1 MVQKQTD
8 KGLTK
13 MKTIDKIEKVKNMN
27 VLLEDVGINR
37 TFYWAYI
44 RTQETTNE
52 NLDFEDVIWES
63 DVEGIIKNCKEFG
76 LKEITISSRFA
87 SLIDIL
93 AEFEKQGAKLAG
105 LTQVTSRFYACGTN
119 NYELINALKIVKFK
133 F

>member
-44 RTQETTNE
+44 KTQETTNE

-76 LKEITISSRFA
+76 LKEITISSRFT

-119 NYELINALKIVKFK
+119 NYELINAVKIEI
-133 F
+133 

>member
-27 VLLEDVGINR
+27 VLIEDVGINR

-44 RTQETTNE
+44 RTQETINE

-119 NYELINALKIVKFK
+119 NYELINAVKIEI
-133 F
+133 

>member
-8 KGLTK
+8 KGLTE

-44 RTQETTNE
+44 KTQETTNE
-52 NLDFEDVIWES
+52 NLDFEDVIWEN

-119 NYELINALKIVKFK
+119 NYELINAVKIEI
-133 F
+133 

>member
-119 NYELINALKIVKFK
+119 NYELINAVNIEI
-133 F
+133 

>member
-63 DVEGIIKNCKEFG
+63 VVEGIIKNCKEFG

-93 AEFEKQGAKLAG
+93 AEFEKQGAKLIG
-105 LTQVTSRFYACGTN
+105 LTKVTTRFYACGTN
-119 NYELINALKIVKFK
+119 QPEIINALKIEI
-133 F
+133 

>member
-27 VLLEDVGINR
+27 VLLEDVGING

-52 NLDFEDVIWES
+52 ILDFNDVIWEN

-76 LKEITISSRFA
+76 LKEITISSRFS

-93 AEFEKQGAKLAG
+93 AEFEKQGAKLIG
-105 LTQVTSRFYACGTN
+105 LTKVTSRFYACGTN
-119 NYELINALKIVKFK
+119 NYELINALKIEI
-133 F
+133 

>member
-27 VLLEDVGINR
+27 VLLEDVRINR

-93 AEFEKQGAKLAG
+93 AEFEKQGAKLIG
-105 LTQVTSRFYACGTN
+105 LTKVTTRFYACGTN
-119 NYELINALKIVKFK
+119 QPEIINALKIEI
-133 F
+133 

>member
-27 VLLEDVGINR
+27 VLLEDIGINR

-93 AEFEKQGAKLAG
+93 AEFEKQGAKLIG
-105 LTQVTSRFYACGTN
+105 LTKVTTRFYACGTN
-119 NYELINALKIVKFK
+119 QPEIINALKIEI
-133 F
+133 

>member
-52 NLDFEDVIWES
+52 ILDFNDVIWES

-119 NYELINALKIVKFK
+119 NYELINAVKIES
-133 F
+133 

>member
-44 RTQETTNE
+44 KTQETTN
-52 NLDFEDVIWES
+52 NILDFNDVIWES

-119 NYELINALKIVKFK
+119 NYELINAVKIEI
-133 F
+133 

>member
-93 AEFEKQGAKLAG
+93 AEFKKQGAKLIG
-105 LTQVTSRFYACGTN
+105 LTKVTTRFYACGTN
-119 NYELINALKIVKFK
+119 QPEIINALKIEI
-133 F
+133 

>member
-44 RTQETTNE
+44 KTQETTNE
-52 NLDFEDVIWES
+52 NLDFEDVIWEN

-119 NYELINALKIVKFK
+119 NYELINALKIEI
-133 F
+133 

>member
-44 RTQETTNE
+44 RTQETTNK
-52 NLDFEDVIWES
+52 NLDFEDVIWEN

-93 AEFEKQGAKLAG
+93 AEFEKQGAKLIG
-105 LTQVTSRFYACGTN
+105 LTKVTTRFYACGTN
-119 NYELINALKIVKFK
+119 QPEIINALKIEI
-133 F
+133 

>member
-8 KGLTK
+8 KGLIK
-13 MKTIDKIEKVKNMN
+13 MKTIDKIEKVKNIN

-52 NLDFEDVIWES
+52 ILDFNDVIWES

-87 SLIDIL
+87 SLIEIL

-119 NYELINALKIVKFK
+119 NYELINALKIEI
-133 F
+133 

>member
-44 RTQETTNE
+44 KTQETTNK

-76 LKEITISSRFA
+76 LKEITISSRFS

-93 AEFEKQGAKLAG
+93 AEFEKQGAKLIG
-105 LTQVTSRFYACGTN
+105 LTKVTSRFYACGTN
-119 NYELINALKIVKFK
+119 NYELINALKIEI
-133 F
+133 

>member
-8 KGLTK
+8 KGLIK

-52 NLDFEDVIWES
+52 NLDFEDVIWEN

-76 LKEITISSRFA
+76 LKEITISSRFS

-119 NYELINALKIVKFK
+119 NYELINAVKIEI
-133 F
+133 

>member
-52 NLDFEDVIWES
+52 ILDFEDVIWES

-119 NYELINALKIVKFK
+119 NYELINAVKIKI
-133 F
+133 

>member
-8 KGLTK
+8 KGLTR

-93 AEFEKQGAKLAG
+93 AEFEKQGAKLIG
-105 LTQVTSRFYACGTN
+105 LTKVTTRFYACGTN
-119 NYELINALKIVKFK
+119 QPEIINALKIEI
-133 F
+133 

>member
-76 LKEITISSRFA
+76 LKEITISSRFS

-119 NYELINALKIVKFK
+119 NYELINALKIEI
-133 F
+133 

>member
-63 DVEGIIKNCKEFG
+63 DVEGIIKNCKEFD

-93 AEFEKQGAKLAG
+93 AEFEKQGAKLIG
-105 LTQVTSRFYACGTN
+105 LTKVTTRFYACGTN
-119 NYELINALKIVKFK
+119 QPEIINALKIEI
-133 F
+133 

>member
-76 LKEITISSRFA
+76 LKGITISSRFA

-119 NYELINALKIVKFK
+119 NYELINAVKIEI
-133 F
+133 

>member
-1 MVQKQTD
+1 
-8 KGLTK
+8 

-44 RTQETTNE
+44 KTQETTNE
-52 NLDFEDVIWES
+52 NLDFEDVIWEN

-93 AEFEKQGAKLAG
+93 AEFEQQGAKLIG
-105 LTQVTSRFYACGTN
+105 LTKVTTRFYACGTN
-119 NYELINALKIVKFK
+119 QPEIINALKIEI
-133 F
+133 

>member
-1 MVQKQTD
+1 
-8 KGLTK
+8 

-27 VLLEDVGINR
+27 VLLEDGGINR

-76 LKEITISSRFA
+76 LKEITISSNI
-87 SLIDIL
+87 S
-93 AEFEKQGAKLAG
+93 
-105 LTQVTSRFYACGTN
+105 SMNPFYIYN
-119 NYELINALKIVKFK
+119 RLYEAYVMPQFCVCY
-133 F
+133 

>member
-119 NYELINALKIVKFK
+119 NYELINALKIEI
-133 F
+133 

>member
-8 KGLTK
+8 KGVTK

-52 NLDFEDVIWES
+52 ILDFNDVIWES

-93 AEFEKQGAKLAG
+93 AEFGKQGAKLAG

-119 NYELINALKIVKFK
+119 NYELINAVKIEI
-133 F
+133 

>member
-44 RTQETTNE
+44 KTQETTNE
-52 NLDFEDVIWES
+52 NLDFEDVIWEN

-119 NYELINALKIVKFK
+119 NYELINAVKIEI
-133 F
+133 

>member
-44 RTQETTNE
+44 KTQETTNE

-76 LKEITISSRFA
+76 LKEITISSRFS

-119 NYELINALKIVKFK
+119 NYELINAVKIKI
-133 F
+133 

>member
-27 VLLEDVGINR
+27 VLLEDVGING

-44 RTQETTNE
+44 KTQETTNE

-119 NYELINALKIVKFK
+119 NYELINAVKIEI
-133 F
+133 

>member
-44 RTQETTNE
+44 KTQETTNG

-76 LKEITISSRFA
+76 LKEITISSRFS

-93 AEFEKQGAKLAG
+93 AEFEKQGAKLIG
-105 LTQVTSRFYACGTN
+105 LTKVTSRFYACGTN
-119 NYELINALKIVKFK
+119 NYELINALKIEI
-133 F
+133 

>member
-44 RTQETTNE
+44 KTQETTNE
-52 NLDFEDVIWES
+52 NLDFEDVILES

-119 NYELINALKIVKFK
+119 NYELINALKIEI
-133 F
+133 

>member
-44 RTQETTNE
+44 RTQETTN
-52 NLDFEDVIWES
+52 NILDFNDVIWES

-93 AEFEKQGAKLAG
+93 AEFEKQGAKLAR

-119 NYELINALKIVKFK
+119 NYELINAVKIEI
-133 F
+133 

>member
-76 LKEITISSRFA
+76 LKEITISSRFS
-87 SLIDIL
+87 SLIDRL
-93 AEFEKQGAKLAG
+93 AEFEKQGAKLIG
-105 LTQVTSRFYACGTN
+105 LTKVTSRFYACGTN
-119 NYELINALKIVKFK
+119 NYELINALKIEI
-133 F
+133 

>member
-93 AEFEKQGAKLAG
+93 AEFEKQGAKLIG
-105 LTQVTSRFYACGTN
+105 LTKVTSRFYACGTN
-119 NYELINALKIVKFK
+119 QPEIINALKIEI
-133 F
+133 

>member
-52 NLDFEDVIWES
+52 NLDFEDVIWEN

-93 AEFEKQGAKLAG
+93 AEFEKQGAKLIG
-105 LTQVTSRFYACGTN
+105 LTKVTTRFYACGTN
-119 NYELINALKIVKFK
+119 QPEIINALKIEI
-133 F
+133 

>member
-93 AEFEKQGAKLAG
+93 AEFEKQGAKLIG
-105 LTQVTSRFYACGTN
+105 LTKVTIRFYACGTN
-119 NYELINALKIVKFK
+119 QPEIINALKIEI
-133 F
+133 

>member
-8 KGLTK
+8 KGLIK

-119 NYELINALKIVKFK
+119 NYELINALKIEI
-133 F
+133 